1 MPPALSL
8 TPGDGGIGDA
18 EQEFERLMAEC
29 KEKHESEGD
38 KQHESEAD
46 KEFQRLFEEELRKH
60 ESEGDKQLD
69 SEGNNIAVTSEDIQ
83 HVEESDSS
91 STSSSTAN
99 EQLDNEESDSS
110 PSSMWSATTL
120 EFGPGDGGDDIS
132 DGRETTIAFTGR
144 SEVSSWTEVHPLV
157 KWRED
162 LLLWVRQF

>member
-1 MPPALSL
+1 MGDGASPCKRLRLMPPALSL
-8 TPGDGGIGDA
+8 TPGDGGIDDA

-46 KEFQRLFEEELRKH
+46 KEFQRLCEELRKH

-91 STSSSTAN
+91 STSNSTAN
-99 EQLDNEESDSS
+99 EQLDSEESDSS

-120 EFGPGDGGDDIS
+120 EFGPGRTS
-132 DGRETTIAFTGR
+132 
-144 SEVSSWTEVHPLV
+144 
-157 KWRED
+157 
-162 LLLWVRQF
+162 